1 MPIYEYRCQECG
13 QRFEKLV
20 LSMDREPEDLA
31 CQECGGADVRRL
43 ISRVSVFS
51 GEGAASGGEAEGAS
65 EGGQSRP
72 PVFGRKELSEALKD
86 RGY

>member
-20 LSMDREPEDLA
+20 MSIDREPEDLA
-31 CQECGGADVRRL
+31 CPACGGGEVQRL
-43 ISRVSVFS
+43 ISRVSVSS
-51 GEGAASGGEAEGAS
+51 GEGAASGGEAGGAAES
-65 EGGQSRP
+65 GQASPR
-72 PVFGRKELSEALKD
+72 VFGRKELNQALKD